1 MTRAGVT
8 TTGHIH
14 TLAGPVSPASLGR
27 VLPHEHLIVDFSTVS
42 RNNNHV
48 LNDVDLAVDELRL
61 LDGTDVDCLVEV
73 TLPGVGRDPLALRT
87 ISRRSGVHIVMGS
100 GWYRSSYHP
109 PEIDRT
115 LTDRLA
121 DQIVDE
127 LVHGVPLPD
136 GTSVKAGVIG
146 EIGVQWG
153 FISAGEE
160 RVFRAAARA
169 SNRTGA
175 PVTTH
180 TGIHPIGVAQLDLL
194 VEEGVD
200 PERIIIGHGD
210 MFLDL
215 DYHRAIL
222 RRGAY
227 LQFDT
232 AGRNHIN
239 PDDRRAAALVAL
251 IREGWL
257 ARLTISSD
265 RCYRSDLVA
274 FGGAGYAHTVVDFVD
289 QLQALGLE
297 HAEID
302 ILTRTN
308 PLRALSW

>member
-1 MTRAGVT
+1 M
-8 TTGHIH
+8 IH
-14 TLAGPVSPASLGR
+14 TLTGPVDPRSLGR
-27 VLPHEHLIVDFSTVS
+27 ILPHEHLIVDFSTVS

-48 LNDVDLAVDELRL
+48 LNDVDLAVDELAL
-61 LDGTDVDCLVEV
+61 LDGTGVDCLVEV
-73 TLPGVGRDPLALRT
+73 TLPGVGRDPSALRT
-87 ISRRSGVHIVMGS
+87 ISQRSGVRIVMGS

-109 PEIDRT
+109 PAIDRT
-115 LTDRLA
+115 PTDELA
-121 DQIVDE
+121 DQIVAE
-127 LVHGVPLPD
+127 LVDGITLPD
-136 GTSVKAGVIG
+136 GTTVKAGVIG

-194 VEEGVD
+194 LEEGVD
-200 PERIIIGHGD
+200 PERIIVGHGD

-222 RRGAY
+222 NRGAY

-239 PDDRRAAALVAL
+239 PDRRRAAALVAL

-257 ARLTISSD
+257 SRLTISSD

-274 FGGAGYAHTVVDFVD
+274 FGGQGYAHTVVEFAE
-289 QLQALGLE
+289 LLGELGVE

-302 ILTRTN
+302 VLTRTN

>member
-1 MTRAGVT
+1 MT
-8 TTGHIH
+8 IH
-14 TLAGPVSPASLGR
+14 TVLGELDSSTIGR
-27 VLPHEHLIVDFSTVS
+27 VLPHEHLLVDFSTVS

-48 LNDVDLAVDELRL
+48 LNDVDLAVDELAL
-61 LDGTDVDCLVEV
+61 LQGTGVDCLVEV
-73 TLPGVGRDPLALRT
+73 TLPGVGRNPEALRA
-87 ISRRSGVHIVMGS
+87 ISKRSNVSIVMGS

-109 PEIDRT
+109 PEIDT
-115 LTDRLA
+115 ALTDALA
-121 DQIVDE
+121 DQIVGE
-127 LVHGVPLPD
+127 LTEGFLAKD
-136 GTSVKAGVIG
+136 GSRIPAGVIG

-153 FISAGEE
+153 FISAREE

-169 SNRTGA
+169 SNRTNA

-180 TGIHPIGVAQLDLL
+180 TGIHPIGVAQLELL
-194 VEEGVD
+194 MEEKVD
-200 PERIIIGHGD
+200 PSRIIIGHAD

-215 DYHRAIL
+215 DYHRTIL
-222 RRGAY
+222 RSGAY

-239 PDDRRAAALVAL
+239 PDSRRASALVAL
-251 IREGWL
+251 VREGWL
-257 ARLTISSD
+257 EQLTMSSD

-274 FGGAGYAHTVVDFVD
+274 FGGAGYAHTVVEFAA